1 MPEVFVK
8 ELNATFY
15 QLPEQWI
22 QKLVDMPE
30 TAMGYQL
37 VDIFLKD
44 GTVIEGAWIGNCQY
58 VVPGYGRESYPP
70 FTDDDIADIKMNPA
84 GIRHAG
90 PKIQL
95 NRSP

>member
-22 QKLVDMPE
+22 QK
-30 TAMGYQL
+30 L